1 MHDDA
6 HRTLLTI
13 LSPSAREHLRNVL
26 IRNQADGGAI
36 ASQLLR
42 NRDLRG
48 WRGRTLLIS
57 SHSTLSS
64 AARMSDSSG
73 SWRHRVMSDRP
84 EIDPAAL
91 ERLSSALVNRLDGL
105 RGTTPSSP
113 WSVSY
118 ILEATAEGWTAYKV
132 MLWLEEKL
140 GGFFVEQ
147 ALEGGPG
154 PFETR
159 LGFTFVLSPDQDPD
173 ELAGKIREVL
183 PTRRS

>member
-1 MHDDA
+1 
-6 HRTLLTI
+6 
-13 LSPSAREHLRNVL
+13 
-26 IRNQADGGAI
+26 
-36 ASQLLR
+36 
-42 NRDLRG
+42 
-48 WRGRTLLIS
+48 
-57 SHSTLSS
+57 
-64 AARMSDSSG
+64 
-73 SWRHRVMSDRP
+73 MSDRP
-84 EIDPAAL
+84 EIDPSAL
-91 ERLSSALVNRLDGL
+91 ERLSSVLVNRLDGL

-113 WSVSY
+113 WSFSY